1 MLNMHSFTYAFAILM
16 RVGIEGHDA
25 FFHDI
30 KRSEIKEDRMPE
42 VRLHVSALRERRA
55 FY

>member
-25 FFHDI
+25 FFQDI
-30 KRSEIKEDRMPE
+30 KRSENRMPE
-42 VRLHVSALRERRA
+42 VRFHVSALRERRA